1 MKSRC
6 IRHALAAAVVPA
18 LALGSAGLFA
28 WRVHAAE
35 AENHVPVPVSIN
47 ALMVAVVD
55 HSAHAIW
62 DAGNVARN
70 GGTLTG
76 RDWQE
81 VEQHSIQLA
90 ASGTLISL
98 GGTGTAD
105 FGRVESPAWQGYAR
119 QLTEAAMAAHDAVE
133 NQDQM
138 ALADAGD
145 TITATCESCHQT
157 FKPDAPTEGILHVPH
172 YPQ

>member
-1 MKSRC
+1 MTSRVFRNM
-6 IRHALAAAVVPA
+6 IAAAVLPA
-18 LALGSAGLFA
+18 LALGSAALPS
-28 WRVHAAE
+28 WQSSAAE
-35 AENHVPVPVSIN
+35 GATHVPVPVSIN
-47 ALMVAVVD
+47 ALMVAMVD

-62 DAGNVARN
+62 DAGNMAGR
-70 GGTLTG
+70 GGTLSG

-81 VEQHSIQLA
+81 VEQHAIQLA

-105 FGRVESPAWQGYAR
+105 TGWVTSPEWQRFSR
-119 QLTEAAMAAHDAVE
+119 QLTAGAMAAHEAVE

-138 ALADAGD
+138 ALMDAGSA
-145 TITATCESCHQT
+145 IVATCESCHET

-172 YPQ
+172 YD

>member
-1 MKSRC
+1 MKSR
-6 IRHALAAAVVPA
+6 ILSYATTATTASV
-18 LALGSAGLFA
+18 LALGTASLLA
-28 WRVHAAE
+28 WRVNAAE
-35 AENHVPVPVSIN
+35 GPTHVPVPVSIN

-55 HSAHAIW
+55 HSAHEIW
-62 DAGNVARN
+62 DAGNVARS
-70 GGTLTG
+70 GGTLSG

-81 VEQHSIQLA
+81 IEQHSIQLA

-105 FGRVESPAWQGYAR
+105 FGWVESPAWQGYAR
-119 QLTEAAMAAHDAVE
+119 QLTESAMAAHEAVA

-145 TITATCESCHQT
+145 ALAATCEACHQT

-172 YPQ
+172 YD